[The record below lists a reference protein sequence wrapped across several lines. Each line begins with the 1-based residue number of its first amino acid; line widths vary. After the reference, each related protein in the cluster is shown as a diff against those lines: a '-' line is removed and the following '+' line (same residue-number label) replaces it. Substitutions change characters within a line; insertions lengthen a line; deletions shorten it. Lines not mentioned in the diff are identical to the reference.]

1 MKRSRNDMGE
11 NKRRKSDRLQGYL
24 GHTDVGG
31 VGTGTKGSY
40 NAGMH
45 NERICK
51 LLGAGHYVLVT
62 TDVMYMNKSIAHSV
76 LLVKGSTIK
85 ESSKFPDDE
94 KSLVYDN
101 DLVMIDSNAGAF
113 LLKAA
118 LDLGFRTDDI
128 LETITNETFRTTYGH
143 HDNWVNMMNSIKD
156 RCGFSGVKTFG
167 KDFMKK
173 EYCELY
179 AYIDSQCQGQDG
191 ICGEFAQTVA
201 KWFRNESYLNL
212 FTKKCKECADGTYAV
227 DCEEVDTSED
237 VFDQNSWSASDSE
250 AGPWLPYDDNSFGSF
265 RSLGDSFSSFGSLGD
280 V

>member
-1 MKRSRNDMGE
+1 MKQ
-11 NKRRKSDRLQGYL
+11 NKRRKSNRLRGYL

-31 VGTGTKGSY
+31 VGTGTKGGY
-40 NAGMH
+40 NAGM
-45 NERICK
+45 NAMICK

-62 TDVMYMNKSIAHSV
+62 TDVMYMKQSIPHSV

-94 KSLVYDN
+94 KSRVDDN

-118 LDLGFRTDDI
+118 LALLFRTDDI

-156 RCGFSGVKTFG
+156 HCEFSGVKTFG

-227 DCEEVDTSED
+227 DCEEVDVPVVEP
-237 VFDQNSWSASDSE
+237 VFDFYQNRWSDS
-250 AGPWLPYDDNSFGSF
+250 D
-265 RSLGDSFSSFGSLGD
+265 GD
-280 V
+280 VWANYFDFGP

>member
-1 MKRSRNDMGE
+1 MKRSRNDTNE
-11 NKRRKSDRLQGYL
+11 LNKRRKSDRLQGYL

-40 NAGMH
+40 NAVMH

-51 LLGAGHYVLVT
+51 LLDAGHYVLVT

-85 ESSKFPDDE
+85 ESSKFPDNE

-118 LDLGFRTDDI
+118 LALGFRTDDI
-128 LETITNETFRTTYGH
+128 LKKITHETSFRTTYGH

-156 RCGFSGVKTFG
+156 HCGFSGVKTFG

-201 KWFRNESYLNL
+201 KWFRNKSYLNL
-212 FTKKCKECADGTYAV
+212 FTKKCKRCADGTYAV
-227 DCEEVDTSED
+227 DCPEADDPVVEPVVE
-237 VFDQNSWSASDSE
+237 FNQNQWSDS
-250 AGPWLPYDDNSFGSF
+250 DDDLWSNYFNI
-265 RSLGDSFSSFGSLGD
+265 DGSLNF
-280 V
+280 

>member
-1 MKRSRNDMGE
+1 MKQ
-11 NKRRKSDRLQGYL
+11 NKRRRSDRLHGYL

-31 VGTGTKGSY
+31 VGTGSKGSY
-40 NAGMH
+40 KAEM

-62 TDVMYMNKSIAHSV
+62 TDVMYMNKSIPHSV

-85 ESSKFPDDE
+85 ESPKFPDVE
-94 KSLVYDN
+94 KSQVGDKA
-101 DLVMIDSNAGAF
+101 LVMIDSNAGAF

-118 LDLGFRTDDI
+118 IDMGFRTDDI
-128 LETITNETFRTTYGH
+128 LDTITDDTFRTTYGH

-156 RCGFSGVKTFG
+156 HCKFSGVKTFG

-212 FTKKCKECADGTYAV
+212 FTKKCKKCADGTYAV
-227 DCEEVDTSED
+227 DCPDEFVEEVDVPVVEP
-237 VFDQNSWSASDSE
+237 VFDQNRWSDSD
-250 AGPWLPYDDNSFGSF
+250 GDVWLNPYFD
-265 RSLGDSFSSFGSLGD
+265 DSFYFDLD
-280 V
+280 L